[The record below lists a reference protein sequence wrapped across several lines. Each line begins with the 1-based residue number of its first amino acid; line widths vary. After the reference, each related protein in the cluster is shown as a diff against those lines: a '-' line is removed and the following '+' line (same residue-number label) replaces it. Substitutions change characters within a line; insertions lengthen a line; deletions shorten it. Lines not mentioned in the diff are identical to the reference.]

1 MDKPPVIDIAI
12 EVSRMIHTECAHY
25 VPHDIGLKVM
35 DLILKRY
42 HFHLSSGGKPDEPTW
57 TRNDVM
63 ALVSVGMA
71 VGKMQRE
78 PTTGS
83 NDG

>member
-71 VGKMQRE
+71 VGKMQRD
-78 PTTGS
+78 PTTA
-83 NDG
+83 DKP